1 MASDQRNFVMTWILI
16 DVILEIVCIQS
27 IVWLNQYNG
36 IIIKG
41 ESDGCKIYKYE
52 KKILRTTQRKQQKMQ
67 QLRKHRQQKK
77 LLPPQRKVLAVRQKE
92 LQII

>member
-1 MASDQRNFVMTWILI
+1 MASDHRNFVMTWILI
-16 DVILEIVCIQS
+16 DVILKIVCIQS

-52 KKILRTTQRKQQKMQ
+52 KKFYEQ
-67 QLRKHRQQKK
+67 HSESSKK
-77 LLPPQRKVLAVRQKE
+77 CYN
-92 LQII
+92 

>member
-1 MASDQRNFVMTWILI
+1 MYSIYRLI
-16 DVILEIVCIQS
+16 EPVQWYNNQGGIR
-27 IVWLNQYNG
+27 WLQNLQ
-36 IIIKG
+36 IR
-41 ESDGCKIYKYE
+41 
-52 KKILRTTQRKQQKMQ
+52 KKVLRTTQRKQQKMQ

>member
-41 ESDGCKIYKYE
+41 ESDGCKIYK
-52 KKILRTTQRKQQKMQ
+52 
-67 QLRKHRQQKK
+67 QQKK

>member
-1 MASDQRNFVMTWILI
+1 MYSIYRLI
-16 DVILEIVCIQS
+16 ESVQWYNNQGGIR
-27 IVWLNQYNG
+27 WLQNLQ
-36 IIIKG
+36 IR
-41 ESDGCKIYKYE
+41 
-52 KKILRTTQRKQQKMQ
+52 KKVLRTTQRKQQKML